1 MSSRR
6 RGRLGRGD
14 PRARSAAAAAY
25 VGGDSHRSRV
35 PHAASRPH
43 ARRAPLRPRSLSSP
57 HRAATADLVGPD
69 AEDPRKGAERAL
81 KRAFGAYPTG
91 VTVVTTF
98 EGGAPRGFTA
108 NSFTSVS
115 IDPPLLLVCHSNR
128 AGSAPAF
135 RSAKGFAVNVLAA
148 DQEDVAMRFARP
160 GDDKFA
166 GLDWRAG
173 EGGPILPGVAAWL
186 DCAHEATHPGGDHA
200 ILVGRVLAHDDA
212 GTDPLAYWRGRFY
225 PGFPPS

>member
-1 MSSRR
+1 MS
-6 RGRLGRGD
+6 
-14 PRARSAAAAAY
+14 A
-25 VGGDSHRSRV
+25 
-35 PHAASRPH
+35 
-43 ARRAPLRPRSLSSP
+43 P

-69 AEDPRKGAERAL
+69 ARRPDDERAL

-98 EGGAPRGFTA
+98 ENGSPRGFTA

-115 IDPPLLLVCHSNR
+115 IDPPLLLVCHANN

-135 RSAKGFAVNVLAA
+135 RSATGFTVNVLAA
-148 DQEDVAMRFARP
+148 DQEAMAMRFAKP

-166 GLDWRAG
+166 GLDWHAG

-200 ILVGRVLAHDDA
+200 ILVGRVLAHEDA

-225 PGFPPS
+225 PGFPPG